1 MTTTISKN
9 EVKTSL
15 EIKRI
20 KIIEKNFRNN
30 VNSDYTEK
38 IKELDRSFTYSDHSQ
53 HYWSQPELSIL
64 YGTPLYE
71 VASPAQKLAL
81 NHLFY
86 VSQYNYAAYSE
97 RVTEIQSR

>member
-1 MTTTISKN
+1 MTTTIIKN
-9 EVKTSL
+9 EVNKSQ

-20 KIIEKNFRNN
+20 KIVENNYQNN

-38 IKELDRSFTYSDHSQ
+38 IKELDTSFTYSDHSQ

-64 YGTPLYE
+64 YGSPLYE
-71 VASPAQKLAL
+71 MASPAQKLPL